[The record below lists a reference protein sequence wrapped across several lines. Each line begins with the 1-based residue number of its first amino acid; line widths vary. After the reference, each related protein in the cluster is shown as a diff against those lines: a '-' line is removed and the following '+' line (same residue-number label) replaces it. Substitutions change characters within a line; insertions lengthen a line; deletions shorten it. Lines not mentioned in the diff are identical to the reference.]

1 MRLGEWWVA
10 YASGALLDFAA
21 NLVYAK
27 PVGRHSARSGR
38 STTVAKS
45 STTRLSRTS

>member
-1 MRLGEWWVA
+1 MRMEEWWVA

-27 PVGRHSARSGR
+27 PVRR
-38 STTVAKS
+38 
-45 STTRLSRTS
+45 